1 MASSITF
8 KSVAKKSD
16 GKTVLADLS
25 FGIEERSAF
34 ALVGRNRSGKSLILR
49 LLSGLSKF
57 DKGNI
62 YIKGQDILTRSNE
75 IQSIIG
81 YMPQSNY
88 LNEHLKPID
97 NLMYFCKICGMQKKE
112 YDEKINFWANRLG
125 LTESDLNASTSKL
138 SFSTIR
144 KIIFVRSIIHD
155 PEILLFDEPTRGM
168 DSINA
173 SNLWDI
179 IDSLKKIKTIIF
191 CTSDLAAVERYSDR
205 IGIINNGSM
214 RMLGT
219 MDSLINSTEGISLYE
234 IDLEGKIDKELMDRF
249 NENKKILKP
258 EYKGHTLSF
267 YSREKKYFFMVL
279 KEIIDLGVRDIK
291 LKKYKLSNIIENMV
305 GG

>member
-8 KSVAKKSD
+8 KSVAKKSK

-34 ALVGRNRSGKSLILR
+34 ALVGRNGSGKSLVLR
-49 LLSGLSKF
+49 LLSGLSKSN
-57 DKGNI
+57 KGNI
-62 YIKGQDILTRSNE
+62 YIKGQDILTRSSE

-88 LNEHLKPID
+88 LNESLKPID

-112 YDEKINFWANRLG
+112 SEGKINSWADRLG
-125 LTESDLNASTSKL
+125 LTENDLNTYTSRL
-138 SFSTIR
+138 SFSTAR
-144 KIIFVRSIIHD
+144 KIIFARSIIHD

-179 IDSLKKIKTIIF
+179 IDSLKRSKTIIF
-191 CTSDLAAVERYSDR
+191 STSDLSSVERYADR

-219 MDSLINSTEGISLYE
+219 MDSLINSTEGIALFE
-234 IDLEGKIDKELMDRF
+234 IDLEGEVDKELMDRF

-258 EYKGHTLSF
+258 EYKGHRLSF

-279 KEIIDLGVRDIK
+279 KEIIHLGVRDIK
-291 LKKYKLSNIIENMV
+291 LKKYKLRNII
-305 GG
+305 